1 MNVSDM
7 LSMSGLVQAQGEEMK
22 RMAAVIDQYDA
33 ATDRLLDELTETLD
47 TVVERIEAGDVTGC
61 LELCKQRRAKIR
73 QRLDAATADE
83 IIRQIHRGEDDE
95 IRTAK
100 T

>member
-7 LSMSGLVQAQGEEMK
+7 LSMSGLVQAQGAEME

-33 ATDRLLDELTETLD
+33 ATDRLLDEISDTLD
-47 TVVERIEAGDVTGC
+47 FVIQRIEAGDISGV
-61 LELCKQRRAKIR
+61 LKHCKARRTKIHGG
-73 QRLDAATADE
+73 LDQAVADE
-83 IIRQIHRGEDDE
+83 IIQRTRREMDDE
-95 IRTAK
+95 TSE

>member
-1 MNVSDM
+1 MTLNDM
-7 LSMSGLVQAQGEEMK
+7 LDMTGLIEAQGEEMK

-47 TVVERIEAGDVTGC
+47 TVIERIEAGDVAGC

-73 QRLDAATADE
+73 ERLDAATADE

-95 IRTAK
+95 IPTAK